1 MQDKEI
7 IERLEGLIK
16 EAIKG
21 VIERLAIEER
31 SLYLEEHPETKGNGF
46 YPRSLLTKYG
56 LIEGFLVPRTRD
68 GGFRP
73 QILPPPRRRATLDLG
88 EAVLALYASGASTRA
103 VSKFIETIYG
113 AYYSAASISRLTEV
127 AEEEIES
134 WRGRR
139 ISEEYFALYLD
150 ATFLAVRRGSVARE
164 PVYLALGIRG
174 DGSRE
179 IVGFWSSGGEGES
192 ALLYQGILNELRQRG
207 LKGVEVVIGD
217 GLSGLREAVLRV
229 YPGARFQRCVLHT
242 LRYSLRKVRRS
253 HREALA
259 QDLRRIYRAKG
270 KAGALEAF
278 RAFKARW
285 QGRYPEVVRHWEENL
300 EELLVFLEYPEPIR
314 SYIYTTNQLERLIK
328 EVKRRAKVIEVF
340 CEPGALQKVV
350 YLVLRGLEERYRSRR
365 LRGFEELAE
374 EGLLSFG
381 HT

>member
-46 YPRSLLTKYG
+46 YSRSLLTKYG

-139 ISEEYFALYLD
+139 FSEE
-150 ATFLAVRRGSVARE
+150 
-164 PVYLALGIRG
+164 
-174 DGSRE
+174 
-179 IVGFWSSGGEGES
+179 
-192 ALLYQGILNELRQRG
+192 
-207 LKGVEVVIGD
+207 
-217 GLSGLREAVLRV
+217 
-229 YPGARFQRCVLHT
+229 T
-242 LRYSLRKVRRS
+242 L
-253 HREALA
+253 
-259 QDLRRIYRAKG
+259 
-270 KAGALEAF
+270 
-278 RAFKARW
+278 
-285 QGRYPEVVRHWEENL
+285 
-300 EELLVFLEYPEPIR
+300 
-314 SYIYTTNQLERLIK
+314 
-328 EVKRRAKVIEVF
+328 
-340 CEPGALQKVV
+340 
-350 YLVLRGLEERYRSRR
+350 
-365 LRGFEELAE
+365 
-374 EGLLSFG
+374 
-381 HT
+381 